1 MVSIDPAAEALFQ
14 MVVEGTWSP
23 APSSPAPPD
32 LIDCRCGV
40 ESQSW
45 EVDELLDSI
54 QDMRERQL
62 IKPALKQLE
71 TNKTTIFEE
80 TKVFGGRRVRDME
93 MPWFGAFAR
102 RNGEL
107 RDFIC
112 GSSLIASSWAVSAAH
127 CTRVTN
133 GVPTY
138 YNIYLFRAG
147 VRRR

>member
-1 MVSIDPAAEALFQ
+1 MTMPNDHIVVSIDPAAEALFQ

-32 LIDCRCGV
+32 SIDSENCRCGV
-40 ESQSW
+40 ESRSW

-54 QDMRERQL
+54 QDMRERQML
-62 IKPALKQLE
+62 EPALKQLE
-71 TNKTTIFEE
+71 TNQTQIFEE
-80 TKVFGGRRVRDME
+80 AKVFGGRRVRDME

-102 RNGEL
+102 RNGKL

-112 GSSLIASSWAVSAAH
+112 GSSLIASSWALSAAH

-133 GVPTY
+133 GVPKY
-138 YNIYLFRAG
+138 
-147 VRRR
+147 